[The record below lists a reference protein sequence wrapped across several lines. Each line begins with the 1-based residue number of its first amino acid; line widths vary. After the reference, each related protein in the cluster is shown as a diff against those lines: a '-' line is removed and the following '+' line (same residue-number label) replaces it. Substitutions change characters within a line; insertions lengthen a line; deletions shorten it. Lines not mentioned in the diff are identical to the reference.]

1 MSSGW
6 VYSELL
12 STSNAEFQI
21 RNPLQ
26 ETRGAEHVVATKWV
40 INWQDVSL
48 DLPSLLTPSSS
59 PPSLWVSTFRR
70 SALGINTD
78 Q

>member
-1 MSSGW
+1 MQNFK
-6 VYSELL
+6 LD
-12 STSNAEFQI
+12 I
-21 RNPLQ
+21 RCKKQ
-26 ETRGAEHVVATKWV
+26 KAQSGAEHVVTIKSV
-40 INWQDVSL
+40 SNWQDVSL

-59 PPSLWVSTFRR
+59 PPSLWVSTCRR